1 MIEPVKIQ
9 VRFSDVDMMG
19 HVNNAVYL
27 NYFET
32 ARMLYFNQLLGS
44 DWDWT
49 TNGIILLRN
58 EIDYVKSVLL
68 QHKPTIKISVEKI
81 GGKSFV
87 LTYELKVDDVVY
99 TKGKSTMVCFNYKQ
113 QSTVEI
119 PELLRSKLNEL
130 QLSN

>member
-1 MIEPVKIQ
+1 MIEPMKIQ

-32 ARMLYFNQLLGS
+32 ARMYYFNQLLGK

-58 EIDYVKSVLL
+58 EVDYVKSVLL
-68 QHKPTIKISVEKI
+68 QHTPIIKITVEKI

-87 LTYELKVDDVVY
+87 LSYELKVDGVLY

-113 QSTVEI
+113 HTSVEI
-119 PELLRSKLNEL
+119 PDVLRTKLEELIVE
-130 QLSN
+130 

>member
-1 MIEPVKIQ
+1 MIEPIKIQ
-9 VRFSDVDMMG
+9 IRFSDIDVMG

-32 ARMLYFNQLLGS
+32 ARLHYFNQLLGG

-58 EIDYVKSVLL
+58 EIDYVKSVLMT
-68 QHKPTIKISVEKI
+68 HNPTIEIKVEKI

-87 LTYELKVDDVVY
+87 LSYELKVDNVIY
-99 TKGKSTMVCFNYKQ
+99 TRGKSTMVCFNYTN

-119 PELLRSKLNEL
+119 PAMLRSKLEEL
-130 QLSN
+130 IVE

>member
-1 MIEPVKIQ
+1 MIEPMKIQ

-32 ARMLYFNQLLGS
+32 ARMYYFDKLLGR

-49 TNGIILLRN
+49 SNGIILLRN
-58 EIDYVKSVLL
+58 EVDYVKSVLL
-68 QHKPTIKISVEKI
+68 QHAPTIKISVEKI

-87 LTYELKVDDVVY
+87 LSYELKVDDVVY
-99 TKGKSTMVCFNYKQ
+99 TRGKSTMVCFNYKQ
-113 QSTVEI
+113 HASVQI
-119 PELLRSKLNEL
+119 PAVLRSKLEEL
-130 QLSN
+130 IVE